1 MERELPPPDFFK
13 GVAEFNAREF
23 FECHETL
30 EKIWLEEP
38 GEIRKLYQGIL
49 QIGVG
54 FYHCLTRQN
63 YRGAVTLLQNG
74 IDKCRPFAPQQ
85 FGLNLEALIKET
97 ELALSR
103 IKELGTEHIANFD
116 SSLIPT
122 LNEISQIG

>member
-1 MERELPPPDFFK
+1 LPPPDFFK
-13 GVAEFNAREF
+13 GIAEFNARQF

-38 GEIRKLYQGIL
+38 GEIRRLYQGIL

-54 FYHCLTRQN
+54 FYHCCIRQN
-63 YRGAVTLLQNG
+63 YWGAVTLLQNG

-85 FGLNLEALIKET
+85 FGLNLDAIIKET
-97 ELALSR
+97 ELALTK

-116 SSLIPT
+116 PAMIPT
-122 LNEISQIG
+122 LKEIPEVG